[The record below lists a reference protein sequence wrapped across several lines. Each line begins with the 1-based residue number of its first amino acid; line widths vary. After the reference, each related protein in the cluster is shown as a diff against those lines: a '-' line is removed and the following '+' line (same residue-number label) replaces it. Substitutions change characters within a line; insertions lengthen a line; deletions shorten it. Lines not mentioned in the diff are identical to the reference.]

1 MQLVEGGEVAADRV
15 RDAEGF
21 QSGLEAL
28 RDRLATAIDNCDSGR
43 DLAALSRQY
52 VDVTER
58 LEHIAPAE
66 REGTGLDEFTRALRV
81 KRGSGT
87 AATG

>member
-1 MQLVEGGEVAADRV
+1 MATERV

-52 VDVTER
+52 VDVMEK
-58 LEHIAPAE
+58 LEQATPLE
-66 REGTGLDEFTRALRV
+66 REGTGLGKFSDAFEQRRLKIAG
-81 KRGSGT
+81 GSG
-87 AATG
+87 AAAAG

>member
-1 MQLVEGGEVAADRV
+1 MQFVEGGEVATERV
-15 RDAEGF
+15 SDAEGF
-21 QSGLEAL
+21 QAGLEAL

-81 KRGSGT
+81 KRGSG
-87 AATG
+87 AAASG

>member
-1 MQLVEGGEVAADRV
+1 MATERV

-52 VDVTER
+52 VDVMEK
-58 LEHIAPAE
+58 LEQATPLE
-66 REGTGLDEFTRALRV
+66 REGTGLGKFSDAFEQRRLKIA
-81 KRGSGT
+81 RGPGAAASG
-87 AATG
+87 